1 MAGQPDAAVRSC
13 AMKRIPVLVICG
25 LMTAGLAG
33 CGRTDEIRV
42 NGVRLEAETL
52 HSEPDSQAD
61 PAGEDPEGMIAV
73 YVCGAVKNPDVYH
86 FPAGARVCDAIEAA
100 GGFAQDADTQWLNQ
114 ARYLQDAEMLTV
126 YTCQETA
133 RMKAE
138 SLSGSIAS
146 SDSGRSGM
154 EKADSRGLV
163 DLNHAS
169 REQLMTLPGIGESR
183 ADAIVRYR
191 EENGPFSCTEDVMNI
206 SGIKNSVYEQIKEQI
221 TVQ

>member
-1 MAGQPDAAVRSC
+1 
-13 AMKRIPVLVICG
+13 MKRIPVLVICG

-42 NGVRLEAETL
+42 NGVRLEAETFQ
-52 HSEPDSQAD
+52 SESDSQPD
-61 PAGEDPEGMIAV
+61 PSGEDSEKMIAV

-86 FPAGARVCDAIEAA
+86 FPADARVCDAIEAA
-100 GGFAQDADTQWLNQ
+100 GGFAPDADTQWLNQ

-126 YTCQETA
+126 YTCRETA
-133 RMKAE
+133 QMKERGLAD
-138 SLSGSIAS
+138 SMAS
-146 SDSGRSGM
+146 SKSGRSSM
-154 EKADSRGLV
+154 QTADSQGLV

-169 REQLMTLPGIGESR
+169 REQLMTLPGIGESK
-183 ADAIVRYR
+183 ADAIIRYR

-206 SGIKNSVYEQIKEQI
+206 SGIKNSVYEGIKEEI